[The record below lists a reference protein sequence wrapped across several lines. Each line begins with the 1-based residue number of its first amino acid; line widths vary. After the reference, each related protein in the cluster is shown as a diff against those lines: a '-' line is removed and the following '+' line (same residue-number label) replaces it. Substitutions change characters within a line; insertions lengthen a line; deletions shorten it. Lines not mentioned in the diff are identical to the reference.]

1 MLHCI
6 LGQDHTLSIVDVWV
20 YGQNFICYNAVC
32 VGALLDF
39 FQEKLDAFQKLL
51 LLLRVLVG
59 VLKILMI

>member
-20 YGQNFICYNAVC
+20 YGQNFICYNAVS